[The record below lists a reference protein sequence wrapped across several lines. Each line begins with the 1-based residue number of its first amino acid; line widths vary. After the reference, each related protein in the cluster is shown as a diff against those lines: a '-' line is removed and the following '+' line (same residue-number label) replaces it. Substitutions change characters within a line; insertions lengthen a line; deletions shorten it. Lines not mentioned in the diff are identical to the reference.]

1 MERNYRETLFRL
13 FLLSVISSSLLRELE
28 VISILETLR
37 HTGLQWIFYFLT
49 WKEAGWKQLKV
60 AGLRGRED
68 TGGRARR
75 WC

>member
-37 HTGLQWIFYFLT
+37 NTGL
-49 WKEAGWKQLKV
+49 
-60 AGLRGRED
+60 
-68 TGGRARR
+68 
-75 WC
+75 